1 MSEPPVIVP
10 DAPVTPEPPVI
21 VPETPVTP
29 EPPFIL
35 PDAPVVPE
43 PSVDVP
49 GCSGALL
56 DDILPEAPV
65 APPEPPEPVVEL
77 PGPIPESPIVDLNGF
92 TVPLAESDAPKTA
105 IFVSS
110 RSSAPETPAF
120 VPESAAAAPE
130 APAFVPESAV
140 AAPEAPAFVR
150 ESPSI
155 VLPDT
160 ASLPTFVPEVPVS
173 APEVPVQPSALQQ
186 AGKKKSGRGVLR
198 GIGTA
203 LLTIPLLAF
212 TVLTLLLTVIYL
224 TYRAGP
230 TFLALPSG
238 VSDVIGSLYPV
249 IISGVLAAL
258 FLMFI
263 VWMNIHRIRRAF
275 LAVGVSSLILGV
287 LCIVAGLMPADVLSL
302 PRIILDAS
310 SLDSAAR
317 HLRDL
322 ALPASVG
329 TLLLGAV
336 TLSVYFGIR
345 AIKKDDE

>member
-1 MSEPPVIVP
+1 MP

-21 VPETPVTP
+21 VP
-29 EPPFIL
+29 
-35 PDAPVVPE
+35 DAPVVPE
-43 PSVDVP
+43 PPVDVP

-56 DDILPEAPV
+56 DDILPETPA

-77 PGPIPESPIVDLNGF
+77 PEPVPESPIVDLNGF

-105 IFVSS
+105 IFVPG

-120 VPESAAAAPE
+120 LPESAAAAPE
-130 APAFVPESAV
+130 APAFVPEAAV
-140 AAPEAPAFVR
+140 AAPEAPSFMTEPFAAPEAPAFVR

-155 VLPDT
+155 VLPDA
-160 ASLPTFVPEVPVS
+160 ASLPMFVPESPVT
-173 APEVPVQPSALQQ
+173 APDAPVQPSAPQQ

-198 GIGTA
+198 GIATA
-203 LLTIPLLAF
+203 LLTLPLIAF

-230 TFLALPSG
+230 TFLALPPG

-287 LCIVAGLMPADVLSL
+287 LCIVAGLMPVYVLSL
-302 PRIILDAS
+302 PRILLDEAS
-310 SLDSAAR
+310 LANTAQR
-317 HLRDL
+317 LRDL

-345 AIKKDDE
+345 AVKRDQD